1 MKKGSIYELEGRVP
15 LKEAMPLGI
24 QHVLAMFLG
33 NVSPLII
40 ICGLLNIPL
49 EMKSILIQNSMFISG
64 VATLLQLYP
73 VFKIGS
79 GLPIV
84 MGTSSGFIG
93 TEKVI
98 GMTYGYGA
106 IMGASLIGAILEII
120 LGFFIKPLK
129 KFFPPI
135 VTSLVII
142 SIGISLLP
150 VGVKYFGGGAGSEDF
165 GSPKNLLVATIV
177 VLVIIVL
184 KQFSKGFL
192 NISSVLIG
200 IVVGYIVAIFLG
212 MVDFTAVKE
221 AAWISIPK
229 PFVAGFEFRLDAI
242 ISMSIMYIATA
253 VETIGNVSAI
263 TVGGL
268 SRDPKDHELSGGVI
282 ADGVASAI
290 ASIFGV
296 LPNTAFGQN
305 AGLVAV
311 TKVVNRFVI
320 MTGAI
325 FLILS
330 GFIPKL
336 SAIFSVMPQS
346 VLGGAAVI
354 MFSMILVSGLQSL
367 MREGLDERNSLIVAL
382 SLGIGVGIGFVPEV
396 LAKLPEWVTQVFA
409 HNSIIMT
416 FVVATVLN
424 IVLPKAK
431 AIDFKKEN
439 KKSKIDTVNCDEVI
453 I

>member
-1 MKKGSIYELEGRVP
+1 MKVGSIYELEGRVP
-15 LKEAMPLGI
+15 LKQAVPLGI

-49 EMKSILIQNSMFISG
+49 ETKSILIQNAMFISG

-73 VFKIGS
+73 IFKMGS

-98 GMTYGYGA
+98 GMTYGYDA
-106 IMGASLIGAILEII
+106 IMGASLVGAILEII

-129 KFFPPI
+129 KLFPPI

-142 SIGISLLP
+142 SIGLSLLS
-150 VGVKYFGGGAGSEDF
+150 VGIGYFGGGTSSPDF

-177 VLVIIVL
+177 VIVIIVL
-184 KQFSKGFL
+184 KQFTKGFL
-192 NISSVLIG
+192 SVSSVLIG
-200 IVVGYIVAIFLG
+200 IVVGYILAIFLG
-212 MVDFTAVKE
+212 MVDFTQVKN
-221 AAWISIPK
+221 AAWFSLPQ
-229 PFVAGFEFRLDAI
+229 PFVTGFEFKIDAI
-242 ISMSIMYIATA
+242 IAMSIMYIATA
-253 VETIGNVSAI
+253 VETVGNVSAI
-263 TVGGL
+263 TGGGL
-268 SRDPKDHELSGGVI
+268 GRNAYDNELSGGVI
-282 ADGVASAI
+282 ADGVASI
-290 ASIFGV
+290 IGSVFGV

-311 TKVVNRFVI
+311 TKVVNKFVI
-320 MTGAI
+320 MTGAV

-336 SAIFSVMPQS
+336 SALFSVMPQS

-354 MFSMILVSGLQSL
+354 MFSMIFVSGLQSL
-367 MREGLDERNSLIVAL
+367 LKEGIDSRNSLIISVSL
-382 SLGIGVGIGFVPEV
+382 GLGLGIGEVPEV
-396 LAKLPEWVTQVFA
+396 LAHLPEWVTQVFA
-409 HNSIIMT
+409 HNSIVMT
-416 FVVATVLN
+416 FVIATILN
-424 IVLPKAK
+424 LLLPKNQQEKDDKVKLNESVA
-431 AIDFKKEN
+431 
-439 KKSKIDTVNCDEVI
+439 
-453 I
+453 